1 MYEIDNK
8 NAELMKRALLLFSK
22 QKCSR
27 GITSVSALR
36 SLLKLK
42 NMKESQRLC
51 TILENYGVLTKLG
64 KGGRTTSYK
73 VELGSPAFARVFNAL
88 KVNCDADD
96 DDSPTDCEDD
106 SHAESDSDLAGNLSQ
121 DEHTKRHRTS
131 PYRNLQS
138 KKRRTRDYAHVK
150 SPIHLTPDYSKTFKS
165 GSRPSR
171 RFKTDTYFDQS
182 ETF

>member
-1 MYEIDNK
+1 
-8 NAELMKRALLLFSK
+8 
-22 QKCSR
+22 
-27 GITSVSALR
+27 
-36 SLLKLK
+36 
-42 NMKESQRLC
+42 MKESQRLC

-106 SHAESDSDLAGNLSQ
+106 IHAESDSDLAGNLSQ

-131 PYRNLQS
+131 PCRNLQS

-150 SPIHLTPDYSKTFKS
+150 SPIHIRPDHSKPFKS
-165 GSRPSR
+165 ESRPSR
-171 RFKTDTYFDQS
+171 RFQTHTYFDQS